1 MNDEVAPIPVVK
13 SRKSRFARFL
23 VRVVL
28 LLVIPLL
35 CVFAGVTYYYS
46 GGRYVTTEN
55 AYVKAPIL
63 TIASEIPGRVAKVF
77 VQENQVIRPGQIL
90 LLLEEMDFELALKEA
105 EAERVGTMHE
115 IENRRA
121 EFRHAAAEIQIA
133 EERRRF
139 LQSQFAREQK
149 LMKKGIG
156 RGAKLDEAR
165 HLLRAAERS
174 LSAARER
181 RAGILATLGG
191 DPKLPIEAHPIY
203 IAAAARV
210 NRARLNLDRTTLVSR
225 IGGVIAKM
233 NLEAGEYIDD
243 GKAVFAVVQSSKS
256 WIEVNLKETDLTHVK
271 YGQKATF
278 VAESYPEIVWQAT
291 VDSISPAT
299 GAEFAVLP
307 PQNASGNWVK
317 VVQRLPVRLKILST
331 EDQEMP
337 ELRAGMSVSVTIDTG
352 HQRKA
357 PPFISQVLAASRK
370 LVGPQKSE

>member
-1 MNDEVAPIPVVK
+1 MSEDVTRAPVVK
-13 SRKSRFARFL
+13 SRPRRFARFL
-23 VRVVL
+23 LRVVL

-35 CVFAGVTYYYS
+35 CVFAGITYYYS

-63 TIASEIPGRVAKVF
+63 TIASEISGRVSKVY

-105 EAERVGTMHE
+105 EAERIGTIHE

-121 EFRHAAAEIQIA
+121 EYRQAAAEIQLA

-139 LQSQFAREQK
+139 LKSRFEREQK
-149 LMKKGIG
+149 LVKKGIG

-181 RAGILATLGG
+181 RAGILAKLGG

-203 IAAAARV
+203 IAAVARV
-210 NRARLNLDRTTLVSR
+210 NRARLNLDRTMLVSR
-225 IGGVIAKM
+225 IGGIIAKM
-233 NLEAGEYIDD
+233 NLEPGEYIDD
-243 GKAVFAVVQSSKS
+243 GKAVFAVVQAGKS
-256 WIEVNLKETDLTHVK
+256 WIEVNLKETELTHLK

-278 VAESYPEIVWQAT
+278 VAESYPDIVWQAT

-317 VVQRLPVRLKILST
+317 VVQRLPVRLKILPS
-331 EDQEMP
+331 EGREMP
-337 ELRAGMSVSVTIDTG
+337 ELRAGMSVTVKIDTE

-357 PPFISQVLAASRK
+357 PPFISQVLAATRK
-370 LVGPQKSE
+370 MVGTQKSE

>member
-243 GKAVFAVVQSSKS
+243 GKAVFAVVQSGKS

>member
-13 SRKSRFARFL
+13 SRKGRFARFL
-23 VRVVL
+23 VRVFL

-77 VQENQVIRPGQIL
+77 VRENQVIRPGQIL
-90 LLLEEMDFELALKEA
+90 LLMEETDFELALKEA
-105 EAERVGTMHE
+105 EAERVGTVHE

-243 GKAVFAVVQSSKS
+243 GKAVFAVVQSGKS
-256 WIEVNLKETDLTHVK
+256 WIEVNLKETDLTHLK

-278 VAESYPEIVWQAT
+278 IAESYPDVVWQAT

-331 EDQEMP
+331 EGREMP